1 MISPLQGG
9 HDMWKMTLM
18 ILMIVGFIA
27 GCSIKA
33 PEVHVTGEMTALEK
47 EVLGTYQ
54 EMEED
59 TWMIASTRAAR
70 GDSEV
75 RISPE
80 KRKVLDAL
88 QEQKFNKDDI
98 DEFKRKGYVGED
110 NNGFLAVRP
119 SESLE
124 DDEAQLAFVQEIVEE
139 ENVDREIIM
148 ERVIEL
154 NDSLQKT
161 KRDEILGIFAKMNQE
176 GSPQGTWIQ
185 RADGTWVRK

>member
-1 MISPLQGG
+1 MN
-9 HDMWKMTLM
+9 HK
-18 ILMIVGFIA
+18 ILFLLALAGMV

-33 PEVHVTGEMTALEK
+33 PEVHVTGEMTALER

-70 GDSEV
+70 GDAEV

-98 DEFKRKGYVGED
+98 DEFKREGYVGEG
-110 NNGFLAVRP
+110 NAGLLVIRT
-119 SESLE
+119 SKELE
-124 DDEAQLAFVQEIVEE
+124 EDTDRLAFVQEIVAE
-139 ENVDREIIM
+139 ENRDREIIM

-154 NDSLQKT
+154 NDALQDS
-161 KRDEILGIFAKMNQE
+161 KRSEIQGIFARMNQE

-185 RADGTWVRK
+185 EEGGDWVRK

>member
-1 MISPLQGG
+1 MRKRLFF
-9 HDMWKMTLM
+9 
-18 ILMIVGFIA
+18 ILAVSGMIA

-33 PEVHVTGEMTALEK
+33 PEVHVTGEMTALER

-98 DEFKRKGYVGED
+98 DEFKRKGFVGEG
-110 NNGFLAVRP
+110 NTGFLVMRP
-119 SESLE
+119 SADLE
-124 DDEAQLAFVQEIVEE
+124 ADTEQMTFVKEIVDE
-139 ENVDREIIM
+139 ENLDREVIM
-148 ERVIEL
+148 ERVVEL
-154 NDSLQKT
+154 NDSLQKS
-161 KRDEILGIFAKMNQE
+161 KRDDILGIFAKMNQE
-176 GSPQGTWIQ
+176 GSPQGTWVQ
-185 RADGTWVRK
+185 REDGTWARK

>member
-1 MISPLQGG
+1 MNHRIAF
-9 HDMWKMTLM
+9 
-18 ILMIVGFIA
+18 ILVAVGMIA

-33 PEVHVTGEMTALEK
+33 PEVHVTGEMTALEG

-70 GDSEV
+70 GDTEV

-98 DEFKRKGYVGED
+98 DEFKRKGYVGEGND
-110 NNGFLAVRP
+110 GLLVLRP
-119 SESLE
+119 SEDLDSDVE
-124 DDEAQLAFVQEIVEE
+124 RMAFVQEIVDE
-139 ENVDREIIM
+139 ENEDREIIM

-154 NDSLQKT
+154 NDSLQET
-161 KRDEILGIFAKMNQE
+161 KRDDILGIFAKMNQE

-185 RADGTWVRK
+185 REDGDWIRK